1 MLSVLHLGKYDAVGG
16 IERHVQGLLTG
27 LQATD
32 RVAPVNLV
40 AAGCTRTDMHMRH
53 GYPTHRAACF
63 GNVFSVALSPRLPLL
78 ARELDRQHRFDVV
91 HLHFPDPLGMLA
103 ASLLPRRVRR
113 VVGWHSDVVRQ
124 RAALALYQ
132 PLLDRFMR
140 QVDMVVA
147 ATPRHFTGS
156 TQIPAGLP
164 PSKQCVIPYGF
175 DPKVLAVTPRGE
187 ALRNDLQKQKG
198 QRPAVF
204 ALGRHV
210 YYKGFEVLIDAM
222 RALDA
227 VLWLGGDGP
236 LTARFRERIAAHRLQ
251 DRVRLTGRIADEDLF
266 AYYAACD
273 IFCLPSVAP
282 SEAFGLVQLEA
293 MAMARPVV
301 SCALGTGVD
310 WVNQHG
316 ETGLVVPAGDP
327 AALAQA
333 IRELIH
339 DPALRARLGEAG
351 RRRVHAVFSMQQ
363 MIEQT
368 IAVYERVC
376 GRTG

>member
-1 MLSVLHLGKYDAVGG
+1 MLNVLHLGKYDAVGG

-27 LQATD
+27 LLASG

-40 AAGCTRTDMHMRH
+40 AADRARTDMHARH

-63 GNVFSVALSPRLPLL
+63 GNLFSVALSPRLPLL

-91 HLHFPDPLGMLA
+91 HLHFPDPLGMLT

-113 VVGWHSDVVRQ
+113 VVAWHSDVVRQ
-124 RAALALYQ
+124 RAALAIYQ

-140 QVDMVVA
+140 QVDMVIA
-147 ATPRHFTGS
+147 ATPRHFSGS
-156 TQIPAGLP
+156 TQIPEWLP
-164 PSKQCVIPYGF
+164 PDRRRVIPYGF
-175 DPKVLAVTPRGE
+175 DPGVLAPSPRGE
-187 ALRNDLQKQKG
+187 ALRADLLAQKSG
-198 QRPAVF
+198 RTAVF

-222 RALDA
+222 RAFDA

-236 LTARFRERIAAHRLQ
+236 LTDRFRERIAAQGLQ
-251 DRVRLTGRIADEDLF
+251 DRVRLTGRIADEELF

-293 MAMARPVV
+293 MSMARPVV

-316 ETGLVVPAGDP
+316 ETGLVVPPSDA

-333 IRELIH
+333 MQTLAR

-351 RRRVHAVFSMQQ
+351 RRRVHEVFSMRQ

-368 IAVYERVC
+368 LDVYERVC
-376 GRTG
+376 GRTA